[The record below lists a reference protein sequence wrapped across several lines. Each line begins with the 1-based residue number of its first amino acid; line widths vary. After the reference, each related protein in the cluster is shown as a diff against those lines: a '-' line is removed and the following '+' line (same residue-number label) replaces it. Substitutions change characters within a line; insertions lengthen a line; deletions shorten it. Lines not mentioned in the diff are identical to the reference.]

1 VRILGHLS
9 LPPLFKYLGARCVAL
24 ASRYA
29 DSAIYDTAAVTMVA
43 WRAKDLPTRI
53 PISNGRLRGKDPERR
68 EARNLPVQQP
78 TKIDMVINLKAAKPL
93 EAIVPRQL
101 PNSAGECTPSPSC
114 MAFCLP
120 AELGKCDDKG
130 RRARQAKTVVS
141 VFTELDRRRRGI
153 PLRPN
158 QEHKRG
164 PCRHGEILRPTKFM
178 SVARDTKKAEFRHF
192 NC

>member
-1 VRILGHLS
+1 
-9 LPPLFKYLGARCVAL
+9 
-24 ASRYA
+24 
-29 DSAIYDTAAVTMVA
+29 MVA

-120 AELGKCDDKG
+120 AELGKCDDKAVGPVRRKLWSASSRNLIGGVGGSRLG
-130 RRARQAKTVVS
+130 RIKNTKGGRADMVKYYGQRSSCQSPGT
-141 VFTELDRRRRGI
+141 LRRRNFVI
-153 PLRPN
+153 SIA
-158 QEHKRG
+158 EAMVT
-164 PCRHGEILRPTKFM
+164 RPTWAQEPQGTVHLGWL
-178 SVARDTKKAEFRHF
+178 SRG
-192 NC
+192 